1 MFSILVPIDFSE
13 NADKAFAYACDF
25 ANDLDSEITLLHS
38 TDSLDSNQEELF
50 EKLKK
55 YAQSD
60 VSLNIRYELI
70 KGKSVESI
78 QHFVDENH
86 FNLIIMGTKGAT
98 DDSDVQMG
106 SVTAEIIRTVKVNV
120 LAIPE
125 KAAYKPI
132 KKIAYALDFVDFNKA
147 KLLDLNKFAR
157 KLSAEII
164 LLHVTEE
171 SNYFDEEKL
180 KHYRETMDS
189 VVNYEN
195 LSFEFLEG
203 ENISETIEE
212 FAQNKQVDIL
222 AMLTRD
228 YHLIKKTYDKSFTKK
243 MLYHCNLPLLVFHQ

>member
-25 ANDLDSEITLLHS
+25 ANDLNSEVTLLHS
-38 TDSLDSNQEELF
+38 TQSLGSNQEELF
-50 EKLKK
+50 AKLKK
-55 YAQSD
+55 YAESNQT
-60 VSLNIRYELI
+60 LNIKYELV
-70 KGKSVESI
+70 KGKPTESI
-78 QHFVDENH
+78 QHFVEENP

-98 DDSDVQMG
+98 DDSDIQMG

-120 LAIPE
+120 LAIPS
-125 KAAYKPI
+125 KAIYKPI

-157 KLSAEII
+157 KLTAEII

-189 VVNYEN
+189 VVNYDN

-203 ENISETIEE
+203 ENIIETIEG
-212 FAQNKQVDIL
+212 FVQRKQVDIL

-228 YHLIKKTYDKSFTKK
+228 YHLIEQAYDKSFTKK
-243 MLYHCNLPLLVFHQ
+243 MLYHSNLPLLVFHQ